1 MHDVL
6 IVGGGPAGLTAAL
19 YALRNGRTALVI
31 EKDSFGGQITHS
43 PRVENYPGIRTMSGN
58 EFAEKLTDQVLSLGA
73 DIEIDRV
80 TGIRRDGVNFT
91 ADTESGAVFTGRS
104 VILAN
109 GVRHRSLGLEGEEDL
124 IGEGVSYC
132 AVCDGD
138 FYTGRKVCV
147 AGGGNSALQEALL
160 LAEKCEKVTVL
171 QDLDFFTGEELL
183 QKALFAKSNV
193 EALTSVRIRRL
204 NVTDG
209 LFTGVTVETAGDEK
223 VIPCDGLFVAIGLI
237 PDNEPFSGVADLDAR
252 GYYSSGED
260 CRTRTPGV
268 FAAGDCR
275 AKEIRQLTTA
285 AADGAAA
292 ALAAC
297 RYLNERSPA

>member
-1 MHDVL
+1 MHDIL

-19 YALRNGRTALVI
+19 YALRNGRTCLVI

-43 PRVENYPGIRTMSGN
+43 PRVENYPGIRTMTGN

-73 DIEIDRV
+73 DIEVDKV
-80 TGIRRDGVNFT
+80 TGIRREGEGYA
-91 ADTESGAVFTGRS
+91 ADTESGVSFTARS

-124 IGEGVSYC
+124 VGEGVSYC

-160 LAEKCEKVTVL
+160 LADKCEKVTVL
-171 QDLDFFTGEELL
+171 QDLDHLTGEEPLR
-183 QKALFAKSNV
+183 KALLAKTNV
-193 EALTSVRIRRL
+193 EVLTGVKIVRL
-204 NVTDG
+204 DTTG
-209 LFTGVTVETAGDEK
+209 GQFTGVTVEKNGRAQG
-223 VIPCDGLFVAIGLI
+223 IPCDGLFVAIGLI
-237 PDNEPFSGVADLDAR
+237 PDNGAFADVAGLDGR

-260 CRTRTPGV
+260 CRTRTEGV
-268 FAAGDCR
+268 FTAGDCR

-285 AADGAAA
+285 AADGACA

-297 RYLNERSPA
+297 RYLNGMI

>member
-6 IVGGGPAGLTAAL
+6 VVGGGPAGLTAAL
-19 YALRNGRTALVI
+19 YALRNGRTVLVI

-43 PRVENYPGIRTMSGN
+43 PRVENYPGIKTMSGN

-80 TGIRRDGVNFT
+80 TGIRREGGGFA
-91 ADTESGAVFTGRS
+91 ADTESGAAFTGRS

-160 LAEKCEKVTVL
+160 LADKCEKVTVL
-171 QDLDFFTGEELL
+171 QDLDFFTGEEPLR
-183 QKALFAKSNV
+183 KALFSRSNV
-193 EALTSVRIRRL
+193 EALTGVRITRL

-209 LFTGVTVETAGDEK
+209 LFTGVTVETAGGEK

-237 PDNEPFSGVADLDAR
+237 PDNEPFAGVAGLDAR
-252 GYYSSGED
+252 GYYASGED
-260 CRTRTPGV
+260 CRTRTEGV

-297 RYLNERSPA
+297 RYLNEHTPA